1 MERGPILKI
10 EALVMEKLEVK
21 SDSMDERGFH
31 LERGC
36 WNMLIGREKLAS
48 RKEEKICFIIY

>member
-1 MERGPILKI
+1 MSFTTLESGGPVTGVCMWRKMERGPSLQI

-31 LERGC
+31 
-36 WNMLIGREKLAS
+36 
-48 RKEEKICFIIY
+48 